1 MATIKELVQT
11 ETESFAKAQKLRKAA
26 EKMAENMRMRSEIA
40 KEVRTSP

>member
-40 KEVRTSP
+40 AEVRKGS